1 MNDARLETLL
11 EELYAIDGDL
21 KAHGP
26 ALRALVA
33 ELLASKPSPVIDERF
48 AAELRRKLLARAT
61 SSTSAAST
69 SLIASIGMRRF
80 FTYAVPGLAVLAI
93 AVLGVMT
100 LGPAPRSGDRLA
112 LQSGSPSRGF
122 GTVERLGDGA
132 FGALSASSAPR
143 PESGGGSR
151 AAAAGAVA
159 LETGAVPPSAGGDT
173 AKMIAPGEPYVP
185 TVYTYVYKGEA
196 IDGLLSPKVDVYKPS
211 TVKTDAPVPADL
223 LTRLGFGLADLTRL
237 RSVQIQSFSVVEDR
251 DYGYAVWVDLASGGI
266 SFSQN
271 GRWPHA
277 AVEWDPATGLP
288 KDPIRPSEVPTEA
301 EAVRIADA
309 FLAEY
314 GIDRSRY
321 GTPKL
326 RDDWRVLYETSA
338 DKSLVYVPEAV
349 SVVYPELVD
358 GKEILEPNGAPA
370 GLEVSVHAR
379 LRRVT
384 GAWNLAARTY
394 AASAYEGETDSAR
407 VLDIASKG
415 GPMAWYPDR
424 GEYRTVE
431 VAIGTPTGGLVRS
444 WQPDGELF
452 VTALLFPLIDAPAEL
467 AWQKVVAVPL
477 AKELLTP
484 PLRVDGPGKPI
495 PLESR

>member
-11 EELYAIDGDL
+11 EELYAIDGGL

-48 AAELRRKLLARAT
+48 AAELRKKIMARASPKKPA
-61 SSTSAAST
+61 SSTSLVT
-69 SLIASIGMRRF
+69 SIDMRRF

-100 LGPAPRSGDRLA
+100 LGQAPRSGGRLA
-112 LQSGSPSRGF
+112 LQTDSSPRGF
-122 GTVERLGDGA
+122 GDVDRLGDGA

-143 PESGGGSR
+143 PESGGGSGT
-151 AAAAGAVA
+151 ASAGAVA
-159 LETGAVPPSAGGDT
+159 LETGAVLPSAGGDS
-173 AKMIAPGEPYVP
+173 AKMNAPGEPYVP

-196 IDGLLSPKVDVYKPS
+196 IEGLLSPKVDVYKPS
-211 TVKTDAPVPADL
+211 AVKANAPVSADL

-237 RSVQIQSFSVVEDR
+237 RSVQVQSFSVVEER

-271 GRWPHA
+271 ARWPGA
-277 AVEWDPATGLP
+277 AVEWDPATGQP
-288 KDPIRPSEVPTEA
+288 KDPIRPSEVPTEE

-326 RDDWRVLYETSA
+326 RDEWRLLYEASA
-338 DKSLVYVPEAV
+338 DKSLIDVPETV
-349 SVVYPELVD
+349 SVAYPELVD
-358 GKEILEPNGAPA
+358 GKELLESNGAPA

-384 GAWNLAARTY
+384 GAWNLAARAY
-394 AASAYEGETDSAR
+394 AVSAYEGETDPAR
-407 VLDIASKG
+407 ILDIAAKG
-415 GPMAWYPDR
+415 GPMAWYPGR

-431 VAIGTPTGGLVRS
+431 VSLGTPTVGLVRS
-444 WQPDGELF
+444 WQPGGELF

-467 AWQKVVAVPL
+467 AWQKVLAVPL
-477 AKELLTP
+477 AKELLAP
-484 PLRVDGPGKPI
+484 PLWVDGPGKPI